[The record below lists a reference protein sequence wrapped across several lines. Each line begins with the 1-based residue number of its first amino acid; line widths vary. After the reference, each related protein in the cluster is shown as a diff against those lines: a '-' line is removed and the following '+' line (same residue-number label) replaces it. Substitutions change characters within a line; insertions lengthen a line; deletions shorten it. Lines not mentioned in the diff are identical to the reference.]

1 MLFGA
6 APGCGCGSAETGG
19 RLRPGEHRDGQA
31 RPRRRSAGRG
41 ASSAVPVA
49 GPVGYVGVVSD
60 SSSGPATGPAPRPGP
75 ERAVAFPAGALLLAG
90 PAGTG
95 KSSALRKRVLRLV
108 GEEGLDPSRVAVVTS
123 TVRAASEHR
132 ALLEREIERP
142 FEEVVAATWEDLAE
156 RLLRRWPVEAGL
168 GPVFEVVG
176 RAERL
181 AMLLVRVD
189 ELPLRD
195 QEIRGNPAGLLRVLL
210 ERIDRI
216 KRDGSDPGE
225 LAELV
230 AAHDEL
236 LAGLGLIDR
245 TELPRM
251 AAALISG
258 RPEIGAAV
266 AALHPHLVIDELE
279 DLCPSRAELLAALAG
294 PAGVTS
300 VVAAL
305 DPARARYGPGS
316 EERFRAICPAAER
329 AEAGVAWRLGPARI
343 EAARAVLAD
352 RPEAGVEWRPAPGGE
367 RGLPIRF
374 WRSGSP
380 QAEAQAVAREV
391 EHRLAEG
398 TDPGEIAIAVPDVNM
413 KGGVIAGA
421 LAERGISSRLGGG
434 ALFRQPEVRDTIA
447 WLTALCDPTDA
458 RAVTRALTRP
468 PTELRS
474 VDLAK
479 LTTIAKRRKVDMVTA
494 CEAALESP
502 QMVPEAR
509 QRLASFLRLYRAA
522 AGALDTHRPD
532 EFVRRLI
539 ERVGFR
545 RQRLF
550 AARPETAER
559 LLGLSR
565 LADVATAFSR
575 REPDASTREF
585 TRFLSALA
593 DGGLSVEPLAG
604 LPDTGGVPILDLEG
618 VKGREW
624 GWIYLL
630 GLESPGPGSAGPV
643 ATAITSARGE
653 VVLSRVGDAP
663 AGDGDPADPVEAAL
677 TATGA
682 LEEVHDEQLFGPE
695 EDLHATW
702 RMMRDEVIEASWR
715 AGSELNEPR
724 LDTPEDIN
732 RAVARYLELLKLAA
746 LAQRPGGGA
755 DEEAIQAVNG
765 LLAQIATPEQLAELE
780 RSTLDP
786 WLLASERDRN
796 ARQGLAES
804 RTEPSLDAFLP
815 RRGEDLRLSATD
827 LDLYLTCPLKYKFA
841 RVFGIPQA
849 PTINMRFG
857 ILIHNVLQ
865 RYHEPALARTGGGE
879 AGPEGEEGLD
889 HLMGL
894 LDQGWRRTGFG
905 ESHDELQFL
914 DRARRAMRSYW
925 ENERASGST
934 PAFLERQ
941 FEFKVGPH
949 WLRGRVDR
957 VDRAADGSFE
967 VIDYKTGQR
976 VDTTRHGGDIQ
987 LALYR
992 LGAGEAW
999 DLEVE
1004 AGSYYYVLEGEKVT
1018 VESGPDDRDRVER
1031 TVLEVGEGVLSQ
1043 DFEPRPSPA
1052 VCGWCDYRLVC
1063 PAAEA

>member
-1 MLFGA
+1 M
-6 APGCGCGSAETGG
+6 
-19 RLRPGEHRDGQA
+19 
-31 RPRRRSAGRG
+31 
-41 ASSAVPVA
+41 
-49 GPVGYVGVVSD
+49 SD
-60 SSSGPATGPAPRPGP
+60 SSPGP
-75 ERAVAFPAGALLLAG
+75 EDGSAPEPGPDRTVEFDRGAVLLAG

-95 KSSALRKRVLRLV
+95 KSSALRNRVLRLV
-108 GEEGLDPSRVAVVTS
+108 REEEPDPSRIVMITS

-132 ALLEREIERP
+132 TMLEREIREP
-142 FEEVVAATWEDLAE
+142 FEEVVAQTWEDFAE
-156 RLLRRWPVEAGL
+156 RLLRRWPIEAGL

-181 AMLLVRVD
+181 AMLLVRLD
-189 ELPLRD
+189 DLPLRNH
-195 QEIRGNPAGLLRVLL
+195 EIRGNPAGLLRALL
-210 ERIDRI
+210 ARVDRI
-216 KRDGSDPGE
+216 KRDGAEPGE
-225 LAELV
+225 LADLI

-251 AAALISG
+251 AARLLRE
-258 RPEIGAAV
+258 RPEIGAMV
-266 AALHPHLVIDELE
+266 GRQHPHFVIDELE
-279 DLCPSRAELLAALAG
+279 DLSPARAELLSALVD
-294 PAGVTS
+294 VTEPVS
-300 VVAAL
+300 VAAAI
-305 DPARARYGPGS
+305 DPARARFGPGS
-316 EERFRAICPAAER
+316 EGRFVEACPGAER
-329 AEAGVAWRLGPARI
+329 LSATVAWRLGAGRI
-343 EAARAVLAD
+343 EAARAVLAV
-352 RPEAGVEWRPAPGGE
+352 RPATETEVEWRPVPGGE
-367 RGLPIRF
+367 GGPPIRF

-380 QAEAQAVAREV
+380 QAEAQALAREV
-391 EHRLAEG
+391 EHRIAEG
-398 TDPGEIAIAVPDVNM
+398 TDPAEIAIAVPDVNL
-413 KGGVIAGA
+413 GGGAIATA

-447 WLTALCDPTDA
+447 WLRALSDPTDA

-502 QMVPEAR
+502 QMAPEAR
-509 QRLASFLRLYRAA
+509 QRLAAFLRLYRAA
-522 AGALDTHRPD
+522 AGALETHRPD

-565 LADVATAFSR
+565 LADLATAFSR

-593 DGGLSVEPLAG
+593 DGGLPVEPVAG
-604 LPDTGGVPILDLEG
+604 LPDTGGVPILDLDG

-624 GWIYLL
+624 SRIYLL
-630 GLESPGPGSAGPV
+630 GLGSEGPASAGAL

-653 VVLSRVGDAP
+653 VVLSRVGDP
-663 AGDGDPADPVEAAL
+663 PVGGGDPTDPVEAAL
-677 TATGA
+677 IATEA
-682 LEEVHDEQLFGPE
+682 LEEVQDEQLFGPE
-695 EDLHATW
+695 EDLHASW

-746 LAQRPGGGA
+746 LAQRPEGA
-755 DEEAIQAVNG
+755 ADQEAIEAVNG
-765 LLAQIATPEQLAELE
+765 LLAQVATQGQLAELE

-786 WLLASERDRN
+786 WLLANERDRDLR
-796 ARQGLAES
+796 RQLTES
-804 RTEPSLDAFLP
+804 RAEPSLDAFLP

-841 RVFGIPQA
+841 RVFGIPQT

-865 RYHEPALARTGGGE
+865 RFHEPALARAG
-879 AGPEGEEGLD
+879 AGPDGADPDQGLE

-914 DRARRAMRSYW
+914 DRARAAMRSYW
-925 ENERASGST
+925 SNEMSSDST

-941 FEFKVGPH
+941 FEFKVGSH
-949 WLRGRVDR
+949 WVRGRVDR
-957 VDRAADGSFE
+957 IDQGPDGSHE

-976 VDTTRHGGDIQ
+976 VDTDRHGGDIQ

-992 LGAGEAW
+992 LGAAEAW
-999 DLEVE
+999 DLEIE
-1004 AGSYYYVLEGEKVT
+1004 SGSYYYVLEGEKVT
-1018 VESGPDDRDRVER
+1018 VTAGPDDRERVER

-1052 VCGWCDYRLVC
+1052 VCGWCDFRLVC